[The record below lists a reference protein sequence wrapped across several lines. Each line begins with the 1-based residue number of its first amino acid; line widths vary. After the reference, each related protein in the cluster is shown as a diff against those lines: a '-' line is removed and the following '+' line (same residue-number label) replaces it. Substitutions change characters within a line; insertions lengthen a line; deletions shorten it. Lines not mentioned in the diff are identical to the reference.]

1 MSSLIPRL
9 RCGIHR
15 AFSAAFTAAFVLAVV
30 SVLTQPPAM
39 AADASTVRVKDGRV
53 QEYVNG
59 SLRRSY
65 GSDIVDAA
73 TDGKIVAAV
82 TKQGR
87 IQEYVNGSLRR
98 TYGSDIVRVRVS
110 GESVFGDLKNGRTA
124 EYVNGSLRRTF

>member
-1 MSSLIPRL
+1 MSSLIPNQRRGFL
-9 RCGIHR
+9 RN
-15 AFSAAFTAAFVLAVV
+15 FTAAIFLAVLSVLA
-30 SVLTQPPAM
+30 LPPAM
-39 AADASTVRVKDGRV
+39 AADASTVRVKDGRI

-65 GSDIVDAA
+65 GSDIVDAS

-98 TYGSDIVRVRVS
+98 SYGSDIVRVRVS
-110 GESVFGDLKNGRTA
+110 GGSVFGDMKNGRTA